1 MNEILN
7 KIQEELKVP
16 KGQYNDFGKYK
27 YRSAED
33 ILEAVKPLCHKYG
46 ATLTLTDDVVA
57 YGDRLF
63 IKTTARLD
71 MDAVR
76 LDASASIET
85 NAFAEIPKSKKGMD
99 EPQVTGTA
107 SSYARKYAL
116 NGLFCID
123 DTKDAD
129 TNEYHE
135 ETKGQD
141 DSNTGKKDNASL
153 ATLRQKQTLLATAA
167 ALNTD
172 IDVVLEQA
180 GYKSGQLT
188 LDQYEKAV
196 IILKEISDARDEK

>member
-7 KIQEELKVP
+7 KIQGELKVP

-33 ILEAVKPLCHKYG
+33 ILEEVKPLCHKYG
-46 ATLTLTDDVVA
+46 ATLTLFDDVLA
-57 YGDRLF
+57 FGDRLF
-63 IKTTARLD
+63 IMATARLD
-71 MDAVR
+71 ADVR
-76 LDASASIET
+76 IET
-85 NAFAEIPKSKKGMD
+85 TAFAEIPKSKKGMD

-135 ETKGQD
+135 ETNGQD
-141 DSNTGKKDNASL
+141 DSNTGKKDNASKL
-153 ATLRQKQTLLATAA
+153 ATLRQKQSLLATAA
-167 ALNTD
+167 ALDTN

-196 IILKEISDARDEK
+196 IILKEISDARNEK